1 MNATARKSLISEVTR
16 QSIPARKPLLE
27 SRPQTP
33 VFRPMPSLPSM
44 DRVEMSSKAQ
54 EIQASD
60 ALKSNWS
67 QMLNSGASLWVSALD
82 PAATYRST
90 TKVPLEGYDQ
100 AKLDNPDHR
109 TPKYVFGRVAQNFKL
124 DSVQGDKAKA
134 EQLLKAMLPELQAA
148 GLEVVG
154 VAGDRIQVKTEV
166 GYEWVDVVRGAGS
179 DSPGWW
185 WGSEGK
191 GTAQP
196 TNTVKEWAAQTGV
209 GLDSGASAPAVAAQG
224 MAPSASKKVGLPGPE
239 SGPVLAILK
248 KYSPTNDG
256 IRAAMAEVQK
266 LHPGAKILDHPV
278 RLDKIQFADG
288 RWSTSSSAR
297 AVPTL
302 AGAGCPSNQ
311 FGLVAQVDQTGPM
324 PEEQAKYPCRWGGS
338 GE

>member
-1 MNATARKSLISEVTR
+1 MNAAARKSLISEVTR
-16 QSIPARKPLLE
+16 QSIPARNQVLE
-27 SRPQTP
+27 SRPQAP
-33 VFRPMPSLPSM
+33 VFRALPSLPSM

-67 QMLNSGASLWVSALD
+67 QMLSSGTTPTVSALD
-82 PAATYRST
+82 PAAAYRSS
-90 TKVPLEGYDQ
+90 TKMPLEGYDQ
-100 AKLDNPDHR
+100 AKLGNPNHR
-109 TPKYVFGRVAQNFKL
+109 TPKYIFGRVAQNFKL

-134 EQLLKAMLPELQAA
+134 EQLLKAMVPELQAA

-196 TNTVKEWAAQTGV
+196 TNTVQEWAAQTGV
-209 GLDSGASAPAVAAQG
+209 GMDSGASPQAMAAQG
-224 MAPSASKKVGLPGPE
+224 MPPAASKKVGLPGPD

-248 KYSPTNDG
+248 KFAPTNDG
-256 IRAAMAEVQK
+256 IRAAMPELQK

-288 RWSTSSSAR
+288 
-297 AVPTL
+297 AVVDVIVGSGGPN
-302 AGAGCPSNQ
+302 PSW
-311 FGLVAQVDQTGPM
+311 GWM
-324 PEEQAKYPCRWGGS
+324 PE
-338 GE
+338 